1 MPREYDLTAL
11 KPFDYQGRSFVEG
24 ESFRTGILGFIQL
37 VGTLKAKLDRPP
49 VDVPESPVEQKPIKP
64 VAKKRGRPRKVK
76 A

>member
-24 ESFRTGILGFIQL
+24 ESFRTGILGFVTL
-37 VGTLKAKLDRPP
+37 VGTLRARLDRPP
-49 VDVPESPVEQKPIKP
+49 VDVPNSPVPQAPIKRA
-64 VAKKRGRPRKVK
+64 AKKPVRPRKKK